1 VKVSVDKQLAET
13 VPDGTFGGARPRR
26 GRGSEQQRP
35 GPDPEGPRRG
45 AQLAAIV
52 AEIDRERGYGV
63 NLRYRQTRETAA

>member
-1 VKVSVDKQLAET
+1 MTARRVLPED

-26 GRGSEQQRP
+26 GEQQRR

-45 AQLAAIV
+45 ARLAAIV

-63 NLRYRQTRETAA
+63 NLRYRTASPAA